1 MRATFRASGPLRAPF
16 QGLSATLLRNAPANA
31 IYLGSFEVFKQ
42 RAAASYGCEA
52 KDLPALV
59 VMGAGGAGG
68 ILYWLACFPGGSVG
82 GVGWGGIQLNRFSFS
97 GEDVFCSQ
105 QHARNLSLTHSL
117 LPPAAAAAVL
127 PRPTP
132 PPHSA
137 AAVDVIKSAM
147 MTDSIHPQQ
156 RKYTN
161 IATTARVGGWG
172 RGGGGCGWG
181 SGQTL

>member
-132 PPHSA
+132 PPSLGRCSRRDQVCDDDRLHPPA
-137 AAVDVIKSAM
+137 AAQVHEHCHHGA
-147 MTDSIHPQQ
+147 
-156 RKYTN
+156 
-161 IATTARVGGWG
+161 GGWLGPG
-172 RGGGGCGWG
+172 RGRLWLG
-181 SGQTL
+181 